1 MRLAPPLALASLL
14 ACRSAPTASP
24 PSLAPLRVSVRGAC
38 CANGPPPAAN
48 LAVAWFTAREWD
60 ALTREH
66 AAGPLIE
73 MMPRVRT
80 ARAPVGVGG
89 VVAEVTLDG
98 APADAAV
105 VLAIADTQGRFFD
118 TLLGRG
124 IAGNARGHADVRDRR
139 ATVQLEALAAD
150 PPRPERCAGD
160 RFELVTLDAPEVR
173 GDVGNP
179 TQRRLCVRLPAGY
192 AAAPARRYPV
202 VFVLPGISG
211 TDATVT
217 GDFPAI
223 ADEAGVEAIYVGV
236 DTSTRTG
243 STYFV
248 DGPVTGA
255 WASFF
260 FERAVPAVDARFRTL
275 ARSAARAVMGHS
287 TGGFN
292 AVSLA
297 FRRPDVLGAVASSS
311 PDALDLARWLRADDG
326 SVEPLWLG
334 WMRVDDAMGGA
345 GQMTSY
351 GADWSPDPSEPRG
364 FAWPV
369 DLATGAW
376 RPGVWARWLA
386 HSPITW
392 LDDAEGLARARRL
405 SGRVFLTCGRADEA
419 RLFAPTA
426 RFGDALTA
434 RGIEHVWAPTE
445 GGHLGQRRERTVPMI
460 RFLGGVMEHAA
471 DVAAP

>member
-1 MRLAPPLALASLL
+1 MRRAYALVLASSL
-14 ACRSAPTASP
+14 ACRSAPRAAP
-24 PSLAPLRVSVRGAC
+24 PALAPLRVSVLGAC
-38 CANGPPPAAN
+38 CVEAPPAGT

-60 ALTREH
+60 ALARER

-80 ARAPVGVGG
+80 ARVTVGVAG

-105 VLAIADTQGRFFD
+105 VLAVADTQGRFFD

-124 IAGNARGHADVRDRR
+124 VAGNARGHAEVRGGR

-150 PPRPERCAGD
+150 PPRPERCAGE
-160 RFELVTLDAPEVR
+160 RYELITLDAPEVR
-173 GDVGNP
+173 GAVDNP
-179 TQRRLCVRLPAGY
+179 TRRRLCARLPASY
-192 AAAPARRYPV
+192 AAAPQRRYPV
-202 VFVLPGISG
+202 VFVLPGIAG

-223 ADEAGVEAIYVGV
+223 ADEAGAEAIYVGV

-248 DGPVTGA
+248 DSPVTGA
-255 WASFF
+255 WERFL
-260 FERAVPAVDARFRTL
+260 FERAVPAVDARLRTL
-275 ARSAARAVMGHS
+275 ARASARAVMGHS

-297 FRRPDVLGAVASSS
+297 FRRPEVFGAVASSS
-311 PDALDLARWLRADDG
+311 PDALDLAAWLRAADG
-326 SVEPLWLG
+326 GVDPLWLG
-334 WMRVDDAMGGA
+334 WMRVDDAMGGP

-351 GADWSPDPSEPRG
+351 AADWSPDAGAPRG

-369 DLATGAW
+369 ELATGAW
-376 RPGVWARWLA
+376 RPAVWSRWLA
-386 HSPITW
+386 HSPATW
-392 LDDAEGLARARRL
+392 LDDPAGRARARRL
-405 SGRVFLTCGRADEA
+405 SGRVYLTCGRADEA
-419 RLFAPTA
+419 RLFAPTERFAEALA
-426 RFGDALTA
+426 RVGVE
-434 RGIEHVWAPTE
+434 RVWAPTE
-445 GGHLGQRRERTVPMI
+445 GGHLGQRRERTVPML
-460 RFLGGVMEHAA
+460 RFLGRVM
-471 DVAAP
+471 DGS